1 MLLAIPEILSR
12 ETALALRERISAA
25 DWVDGNATSG
35 AGAASVKRN
44 RQLPEDGAVT
54 RVAQEQVTAALMGN
68 AAFLSAALPHTV
80 FPPLFN
86 RYGGGETFGLHVD
99 NAIRFHTGSG
109 ARIRTDLSAT
119 LFLTDP
125 EDYEGGELEIEG
137 SFGTQSYRLPA
148 GHMLLYSST
157 SLHRVTPVTRGERIS
172 CFFWLQSLV
181 ADPMEREL
189 LYDLDQTVQR
199 LLAERGKSDPDV
211 LRLTAIYHNL
221 IRRWAEA

>member
-1 MLLAIPEILSR
+1 MLLAIPEVLSR
-12 ETALALRERISAA
+12 VAALGLRETLAA
-25 DWVDGNATSG
+25 AAWVDGNATSG

-44 RQLPEDGAVT
+44 RQLPEDAPVT
-54 RVAQEQVTAALMGN
+54 RAAQAQVTEALMGN
-68 AAFLSAALPHTV
+68 AVFLSAALPHTV

-99 NAIRFHTGSG
+99 NAIRFHGGSG

-119 LFLTDP
+119 LFLTNP

-137 SFGTQSYRLPA
+137 SFGLLSYKLPA
-148 GHMLLYSST
+148 GHMVLYPST

-181 ADPMEREL
+181 ADPVEREML
-189 LYDLDQTVQR
+189 HDLDQTVQA
-199 LLAERGKSDPDV
+199 LSAERGKADREV
-211 LRLTAIYHNL
+211 LRLTSLYHNL
-221 IRRWAEA
+221 VRRWAQT

>member
-1 MLLAIPEILSR
+1 MLLAIPEILPR
-12 ETALALRERISAA
+12 DGALALRERIAA
-25 DWVDGNATSG
+25 AEWVDGNVTSG

-44 RQLPEDGAVT
+44 RQLPEEGAVT
-54 RVAQEQVTAALMGN
+54 RAAQEQVTAALMGN

-99 NAIRFHTGSG
+99 NAIRFHGGSG

-119 LFLTDP
+119 LFLTEP

-137 SFGTQSYRLPA
+137 SFGTLSYKLPA
-148 GHMLLYSST
+148 GHMLLYPST
-157 SLHRVTPVTRGERIS
+157 SLHRVTPVTKGERIS

-211 LRLTAIYHNL
+211 LRLTSIYHNL

>member
-1 MLLAIPEILSR
+1 MLLAIPDVLTR
-12 ETALALRERISAA
+12 EDALALRERIAA
-25 DWVDGNATSG
+25 AEWVDGNATSG

-54 RVAQEQVTAALMGN
+54 LAAQQQVTAALMGN

-99 NAIRFHTGSG
+99 NAIRFHTGTG

-119 LFLTDP
+119 VFLTDP
-125 EDYEGGELEIEG
+125 EDYDGGELEIEG
-137 SFGTQSYRLPA
+137 SFGTLSHKLPA
-148 GHMLLYSST
+148 GHMLLYPST
-157 SLHRVTPVTRGERIS
+157 SLHRVTQVTRGDRIS
-172 CFFWLQSLV
+172 CFFWMQSLV

-189 LYDLDQTVQR
+189 LYDLDQSVQA
-199 LLAERGKSDPDV
+199 LSAERGKADPEV
-211 LRLTAIYHNL
+211 LRLTSVYHNL
-221 IRRWAEA
+221 VRRWAQT

>member
-1 MLLAIPEILSR
+1 MLLAIPDVLTR
-12 ETALALRERISAA
+12 EDALALRGRLAA
-25 DWVDGNATSG
+25 AEWVDGNATSG

-54 RVAQEQVTAALMGN
+54 RAAQQQVTAALMGN

-99 NAIRFHTGSG
+99 NAIRFHTGTG

-125 EDYEGGELEIEG
+125 EDYDGGELEIEG
-137 SFGTQSYRLPA
+137 SFGTLSHKLPA
-148 GHMLLYSST
+148 GHMLLYPST

-189 LYDLDQTVQR
+189 LYDLDQSVQA
-199 LLAERGKSDPDV
+199 LSAERGKADPEV
-211 LRLTAIYHNL
+211 LRLTSIYHNL
-221 IRRWAEA
+221 VRRWAQA